1 METQES
7 RGSIRRMGE
16 YCVEQICPSV
26 YAIDD
31 DQDESMYLVCGSER
45 ALMIDTGSNA
55 APVMPLI
62 RSLYTGPVE
71 LALTHA
77 HFDHMYHCDEFSA
90 VSLHQEDVA
99 AWKRLLRPVVW
110 ISTVGSGRKAK
121 HYPVER
127 WQPLKEGDLLPLGG
141 RELRVIHA
149 RGHTPGSVIFAD
161 EADRLLF
168 TGDAFGSGSYAWMWM
183 TGCSCLSEYRQS
195 LRTLRE
201 KLRPY
206 QDYTMLGGHRRQGLL
221 PNADPNAHPLTFAVV
236 EDMEKLCEKILDGS
250 CPCQTKERNFGLM
263 TYTYRYGQA
272 AIVLRKNKL
281 R

>member
-127 WQPLKEGDLLPLGG
+127 WQPLKEGDLLLFGDMAIYTTCKNNTFNGMPLPAIYVRRPGG
-141 RELRVIHA
+141 GLECLKRFGYADFKNRL
-149 RGHTPGSVIFAD
+149 GSP
-161 EADRLLF
+161 
-168 TGDAFGSGSYAWMWM
+168 
-183 TGCSCLSEYRQS
+183 
-195 LRTLRE
+195 
-201 KLRPY
+201 RP
-206 QDYTMLGGHRRQGLL
+206 
-221 PNADPNAHPLTFAVV
+221 
-236 EDMEKLCEKILDGS
+236 
-250 CPCQTKERNFGLM
+250 
-263 TYTYRYGQA
+263 
-272 AIVLRKNKL
+272 
-281 R
+281 